1 MANAYNVCGWVKGV
15 TATMGIP
22 AIFFGNDIL
31 VVPNTMRR
39 NSVRNLMCVGRY
51 AAKVMRNE
59 RSEMEHNRSEMP
71 ANIA

>member
-1 MANAYNVCGWVKGV
+1 MANAYNVCGWVKRV
-15 TATMGIP
+15 TATMDIP

-51 AAKVMRNE
+51 AEKM
-59 RSEMEHNRSEMP
+59 
-71 ANIA
+71 